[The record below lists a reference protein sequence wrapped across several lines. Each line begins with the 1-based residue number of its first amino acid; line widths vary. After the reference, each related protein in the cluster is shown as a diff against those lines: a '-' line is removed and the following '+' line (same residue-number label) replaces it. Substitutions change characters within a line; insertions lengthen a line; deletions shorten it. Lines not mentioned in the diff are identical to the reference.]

1 MKTFNKKIRVF
12 KTREHSAM
20 IAKNY
25 NVFRTRRRVGYSN
38 IHSVVRNEKTFR
50 IAKGKA
56 IIRR

>member
-12 KTREHSAM
+12 KSREHSAM

-25 NVFRTRRRVGYSN
+25 IVYCTRRRVGYSN
-38 IHSVVRNEKTFR
+38 FHSVARYKKKFR
-50 IAKGKA
+50 IARGKA